1 MRYILTFIALIFVF
15 QVVGQDRTIKQFN
28 RTKWKELINEID
40 KKRFEPREKNRQSKS
55 QTETEYNDL
64 ESGDYNSGTESGDG
78 DGGIYD
84 EGNGSNNGT
93 SDDDL
98 FFDESK
104 DRNGNGEGKNPFN
117 EKDLEDIDP
126 KYEDNENGN
135 NSGNG
140 NQNGGEYNSYKD
152 KSNRDVYYDKNKPEP
167 NPSTINRENDPLINK
182 GGGGNSTWLLIIMII
197 ILAIAVVYMILVS
210 FGEKNKK
217 VNIIE
222 TTEDKFENLTITKS
236 ELELALEAALK
247 NKDFRGA
254 VRIYFIAI
262 IKEMKDRS
270 WIKWEKKKTNHNYIN
285 EINGK
290 KQQPDFI
297 TATRAFEI
305 VWYGNRTLAE
315 NEYYQLEPLF
325 KKLLSSIHA

>member
-1 MRYILTFIALIFVF
+1 MRFILTFIALTFVIHAF
-15 QVVGQDRTIKQFN
+15 GQDRSIKQFN

-40 KKRFEPREKNRQSKS
+40 KKRYEPREKNKQSKS
-55 QTETEYNDL
+55 STESEYNDL
-64 ESGDYNSGTESGDG
+64 ESGDYNTGDESGNG
-78 DGGIYD
+78 ESGIYD
-84 EGNGSNNGT
+84 EGSENGT

-104 DRNGNGEGKNPFN
+104 DKDGTGEGKNPYN
-117 EKDLEDIDP
+117 ENDLQDIDP

-167 NPSTINRENDPLINK
+167 NPRNITQENDRLINK
-182 GGGGNSTWLLIIMII
+182 SGGGNSTWLLIIMII
-197 ILAIAVVYMILVS
+197 ILAVAVVYMILVS

-217 VNIIE
+217 VTIVE